1 VHEQV
6 LGIVGDGQPGTNRI
20 GPLASTG
27 HDGDVTRDEGSRRLD
42 EFLGND
48 HDDAVDS
55 PRLQEPVDRAS
66 KHGRPTQINECL
78 GLVLTQTHS
87 LTCGG
92 NQRDYRTFSLGHCVY
107 RGCLGRG
114 REDLVEDGLGLV
126 AVGAFGQCEFADKNL
141 PRLREHALLSCGQA
155 AILLTTPQ
163 VPNDLGDLVD
173 VT

>member
-1 VHEQV
+1 MHEHV
-6 LGIVGDGQPGTNRI
+6 FGVVRDGESGANRI
-20 GPLASTG
+20 GPLAAAG
-27 HDGDVTRDEGSRRLD
+27 HDGDVTGEEGSCRLD
-42 EFLGND
+42 ELLRND

-55 PRLQEPVDRAS
+55 PRLQEPVDRAC

-78 GLVLTQTHS
+78 GLVLAQTHS

-92 NQRDYRTFSLGHCVY
+92 NQCDYRTFSLGHCGY
-107 RGCLGRG
+107 RDCLGRG

-155 AILLTTPQ
+155 AILLATPQ